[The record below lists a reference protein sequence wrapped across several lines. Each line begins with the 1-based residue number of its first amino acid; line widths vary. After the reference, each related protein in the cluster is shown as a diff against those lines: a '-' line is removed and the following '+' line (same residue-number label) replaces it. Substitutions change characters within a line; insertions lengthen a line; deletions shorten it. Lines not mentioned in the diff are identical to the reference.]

1 MKSSNFSSNVTRET
15 MVPTSVSGVR
25 GLTCRAGA
33 KQKLAGEKDTR
44 VVQARGRKG
53 MVRAR
58 KDAISCYRRYN
69 NGTMELCR
77 GLAGLLLESYWLRV
91 TLRAGHRYREWPV
104 TYFSPS
110 IHYFLL
116 ETRAFSRRLL
126 SFLRAASPRARD
138 ELVTMTNAVGLPI

>member
-1 MKSSNFSSNVTRET
+1 

-25 GLTCRAGA
+25 GLTCRAREAEAWSRRKGHA
-33 KQKLAGEKDTR
+33 

-77 GLAGLLLESYWLRV
+77 GLAFY
-91 TLRAGHRYREWPV
+91 
-104 TYFSPS
+104 
-110 IHYFLL
+110 
-116 ETRAFSRRLL
+116 
-126 SFLRAASPRARD
+126 
-138 ELVTMTNAVGLPI
+138 